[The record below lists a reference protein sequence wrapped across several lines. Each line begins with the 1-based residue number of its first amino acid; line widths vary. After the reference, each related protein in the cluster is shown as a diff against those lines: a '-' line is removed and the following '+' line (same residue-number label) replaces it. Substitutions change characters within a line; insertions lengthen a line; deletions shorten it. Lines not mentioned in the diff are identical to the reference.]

1 MDEEQNRQKGCKSKA
16 AIEAQ
21 QPPRPA
27 SSSMASPTKKLASV
41 AASFI
46 RAVFCSPVKN
56 EQKSIRKLSNPEAAA
71 RTTMSTSSS
80 GENGGHGGEQVELEH
95 VPEMIGISYQVNRRH
110 IIRRRTPSLSTPHRA
125 SDIQVDLAHSLGR
138 WDHPRARLT
147 FRRCSPTSPSQYT
160 GHAQ

>member
-1 MDEEQNRQKGCKSKA
+1 MDEDQNRQKRFKNKA

-27 SSSMASPTKKLASV
+27 ASSMASPTKKLASV

-71 RTTMSTSSS
+71 EAAARTTMSTSSS
-80 GENGGHGGEQVELEH
+80 GENGGHGGEQLELEH
-95 VPEMIGISYQVNRRH
+95 VPEMIGISYQVNRRQ
-110 IIRRRTPSLSTPHRA
+110 RCVSEAQASLYFANRNKS
-125 SDIQVDLAHSLGR
+125 
-138 WDHPRARLT
+138 
-147 FRRCSPTSPSQYT
+147 SPLSRNQMNTACRGTYCPF
-160 GHAQ
+160 